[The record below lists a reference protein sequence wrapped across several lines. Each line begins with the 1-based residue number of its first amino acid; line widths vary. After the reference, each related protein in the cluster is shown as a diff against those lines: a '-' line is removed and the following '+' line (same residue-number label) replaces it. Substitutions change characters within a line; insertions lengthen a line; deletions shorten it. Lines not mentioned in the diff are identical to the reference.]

1 MQKLIFG
8 SLLLTGF
15 NAPLQAQETVQNLP
29 DMVVTATRT
38 ETAKNQLAAA
48 ATVYTRQDIERL
60 QAKTLPEL
68 LSGSTGIDIVQT
80 GGYGKDTNIYMR
92 GTNSDHVLVLIDGI
106 KVGSVTSGTTPFQ
119 FIPIDQVERVEI
131 IRGPQSSLYG
141 SEAIGGVIQIF
152 TRKGGQ
158 DEKPSVTLDAGGG
171 SYDSYR
177 ASGTVSGKWQNNWY
191 SLGSSQFGSQGFNSR
206 QPTPGIFGVNQPDKD
221 GYLNT
226 ALNARAGHRFDNN
239 AEVEAFFMHAEGKT
253 EFDGNFQNKT
263 EFVEQSVGATASMN
277 IVDNWRSILRFGQSR
292 DDADNFAPNGTF
304 ASRFNSTR
312 WNASWLNEVALSDD
326 HKLVIGSD
334 YRLDQVD
341 SSTLYNETSRYD
353 AGIFTEL
360 HSRLWD
366 NHFFNASVRGDKNEA
381 FGEQVT
387 GNFGWRYNGDYGIS
401 PFAGFGNAFKAPTFN
416 QLYFPGFGNA
426 SLKPEQS
433 TSFEAGLAGDHEWL
447 QWELRGYHTN
457 IDNLIVA
464 VTNPITFFSTA
475 ENVGKAQIDGIEA
488 EIGTHI
494 MGWNNKLSMNLMSPK
509 NRESNMRLPR
519 RSDKTLSY
527 DLSRSFGQL
536 DLGAKVLAQA
546 GRFDDT
552 LNQTKV
558 AGYVTV
564 DLRSTYHLSKNW
576 ALSAQLNN
584 LLDKNYQTVNTYNT
598 ADRNFFVSIHYNN

>member
-1 MQKLIFG
+1 M
-8 SLLLTGF
+8 
-15 NAPLQAQETVQNLP
+15 
-29 DMVVTATRT
+29 
-38 ETAKNQLAAA
+38 
-48 ATVYTRQDIERL
+48 
-60 QAKTLPEL
+60 
-68 LSGSTGIDIVQT
+68 
-80 GGYGKDTNIYMR
+80 
-92 GTNSDHVLVLIDGI
+92 
-106 KVGSVTSGTTPFQ
+106 
-119 FIPIDQVERVEI
+119 
-131 IRGPQSSLYG
+131 
-141 SEAIGGVIQIF
+141 
-152 TRKGGQ
+152 
-158 DEKPSVTLDAGGG
+158 
-171 SYDSYR
+171 
-177 ASGTVSGKWQNNWY
+177 
-191 SLGSSQFGSQGFNSR
+191 
-206 QPTPGIFGVNQPDKD
+206 NQPDKD

-263 EFVEQSVGATASMN
+263 EFVEQNVGATASMN

-387 GNFGWRYNGDYGIS
+387 GNFGWRYNGSYGIS
-401 PFAGFGNAFKAPTFN
+401 PFANFGNAFKAPTFN
-416 QLYFPGFGNA
+416 QLYFPGFGNP

-464 VTNPITFFSTA
+464 VTNPTTFLSNA

-494 MGWNNKLSMNLMSPK
+494 MAWNNKLSMNLMSPK
-509 NRESNMRLPR
+509 NRESNMRLQR

-527 DLSRSFGQL
+527 DLSRSFGSL

-552 LNQTKV
+552 LNQIKV

>member
-15 NAPLQAQETVQNLP
+15 SAPLQAQETVQNLP
-29 DMVVTATRT
+29 DLVVTATRT

-92 GTNSDHVLVLIDGI
+92 GTNPDHVLVLIDGI

-119 FIPIDQVERVEI
+119 FIPLDQVERVEI

-177 ASGTVSGKWQNNWY
+177 ASGTVSGKWKNSWY

-206 QPTPGIFGVNQPDKD
+206 QPTPGLFGVNQPDKD

-263 EFVEQSVGATASMN
+263 EFVEQNVGATASMN

-326 HKLVIGSD
+326 HKLVVGSD

-341 SSTLYNETSRYD
+341 SSTIYNETSRYD

-360 HSRLWD
+360 HSRLLD

-387 GNFGWRYNGDYGIS
+387 GNFGWRYNGSYGIS

-416 QLYFPGFGNA
+416 QLYFPGFGNP

-433 TSFEAGLAGDHEWL
+433 TSFEAGLAGDHDWL

-464 VTNPITFFSTA
+464 VTNPTTFFSTA

-494 MGWNNKLSMNLMSPK
+494 MAWNNKLSMNLMSPK
-509 NRESNMRLPR
+509 NRESNMRLQR

-527 DLSRSFGQL
+527 DLSRSFGSL
-536 DLGAKVLAQA
+536 DFGAKVLAQA

-552 LNQTKV
+552 LNQIKV

>member
-29 DMVVTATRT
+29 DLVVTATRT

-80 GGYGKDTNIYMR
+80 GGYGKDTNMYMR

-158 DEKPSVTLDAGGG
+158 DEKPSLTLDAGGG

-206 QPTPGIFGVNQPDKD
+206 QPTPGLFGVNQPDKD

-292 DDADNFAPNGTF
+292 DDADNFAPNGAF
-304 ASRFNSTR
+304 ASKFNSTR

-326 HKLVIGSD
+326 HKLVVGSD

-494 MGWNNKLSMNLMSPK
+494 MDWNNKLSMNLMSPK
-509 NRESNMRLPR
+509 NRESNMRLQR

-552 LNQTKV
+552 LNQIKV